1 MGRVLGIRLWASIGV
16 LVIAAGMPYCSAAL
30 AGAATQDDTSISVRA
45 DIALGVLATWIGGTI
60 LAIVFL
66 FWLWQRFRR
75 AAATRR
81 G

>member
-16 LVIAAGMPYCSAAL
+16 LAIAAGMPYCSAAL

-45 DIALGVLATWIGGTI
+45 DIALGVLVSWIGGTI

-66 FWLWQRFRR
+66 FWLWKRL
-75 AAATRR
+75 RR
-81 G
+81 GAASGPR

>member
-16 LVIAAGMPYCSAAL
+16 LAIAAGLPYCSAAL

-45 DIALGVLATWIGGTI
+45 DIAAGVLATWIGGTI

-66 FWLWQRFRR
+66 FWLWRRFRR
-75 AAATRR
+75 SAATRR